1 MKKKMIACTSCQEEK
16 DLTKMKKF
24 VELQKIDKASRD
36 KTENKN
42 VLEENVTLYTGENLA
57 KQFTWDEPTGKEIW

>member
-1 MKKKMIACTSCQEEK
+1 
-16 DLTKMKKF
+16 MKKF